1 MNLNIDSFTEVFLGD
16 GAFIPTVADAVV
28 GPSPIAGRGLF
39 SSRARKAGELL
50 AELDGQLVEWERFPE
65 VLETLEG
72 NAVTPELL
80 LVRPL
85 RTSYGLIN
93 HSSDPNVVIDPD
105 GRQMRCGR
113 AVELGE
119 EFTMDY
125 FAQPVPKAYLNLR
138 EARVLRGER

>member
-1 MNLNIDSFTEVFLGD
+1 MNLNIDSFTEGFLGD

-65 VLETLEG
+65 VLETLEW